1 MTSSTPTTSSGLA
14 KSQGMSP
21 RRKAKLFRTA
31 QYVLLAVLVVVG
43 AVLADWGTL
52 KKSFFSPEVLSAL
65 PYDILFRA
73 LLNTILYTACGFAL
87 ALIAGVVL
95 ALMRLS
101 SVGPY
106 RWIATAYIEFFRG
119 VPALLVF
126 ITFGFGIPIAFGVL
140 IPFLWTIAIALGL
153 VGSAY
158 IAETVRA
165 GIQAVPKGQT
175 EAARSL
181 GMGPARTM
189 IFIIIP
195 QAFRII
201 LPPLTNELILLTKDS
216 SLAFVLGMA
225 QDQYELTFFGRSFM
239 NQYANMTPLVLVGLC
254 YLIITLPL
262 GALVRMLER
271 RNEKAN

>member
-1 MTSSTPTTSSGLA
+1 MTSSTTTKKTGLSKPT
-14 KSQGMSP
+14 GMSP
-21 RRKAKLFRTA
+21 RRKAVLFRGA

-43 AVLADWGTL
+43 AVIADWGTL
-52 KKSFFSPEVLSAL
+52 ESSFFSQEALKSL
-65 PYDILFRA
+65 PYDLLGRS

-87 ALIAGVVL
+87 ALAAGIVL

-140 IPFLWTIAIALGL
+140 LPFLWTVAIALGL

-201 LPPLTNELILLTKDS
+201 LPPLANELILLTKDS
-216 SLAFVLGMA
+216 SLVFVLGMA
-225 QDQYELTFFGRSFM
+225 EEQYDLTFFGRTFM
-239 NQYANMTPLVLVGLC
+239 NQTANMTPLVLVGLM
-254 YLIITLPL
+254 YLVITLPL
-262 GALVRMLER
+262 GALVRSLEK
-271 RNEKAN
+271 RNAKAN